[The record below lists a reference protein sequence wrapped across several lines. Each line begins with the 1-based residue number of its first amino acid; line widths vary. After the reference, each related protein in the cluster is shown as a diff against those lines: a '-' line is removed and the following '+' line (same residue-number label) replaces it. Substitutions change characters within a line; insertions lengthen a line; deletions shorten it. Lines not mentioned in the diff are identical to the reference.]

1 MRLAS
6 ILIVLILSFPIV
18 YELLNLSLTPYLNW
32 YLATVVVAMPFLFY
46 VLHNLIGASEV
57 TFKWLRQPS
66 NRLEG
71 IELLVL
77 FAPLATIR
85 FILS

>member
-32 YLATVVVAMPFLFY
+32 YLATVVVAMHFLFY

-57 TFKWLRQPS
+57 TFKWLRKPS

-77 FAPLATIR
+77 FAP
-85 FILS
+85 